1 MDQDAGPS
9 NSADM
14 KPAAKQESGDSAVTL
29 KDKPEP
35 KDDFTIYQSADEIQ
49 YAPEHVFREGN
60 KMVKAIDAN
69 LKKVKLGSKL
79 RQEVWRKEI
88 STYAYTHYNGIAT
101 DVDLQAEESD
111 VTHDSDRCLWR

>member
-9 NSADM
+9 NIADV
-14 KPAAKQESGDSAVTL
+14 KPAAKQEPGNSAVSPQ
-29 KDKPEP
+29 DKPEP

-69 LKKVKLGSKL
+69 LKKVKFGSKL

-88 STYAYTHYNGIAT
+88 STYAYTHYIWTAADFN
-101 DVDLQAEESD
+101 LQAEESD